1 MGSLSLVCADAARIY
16 CIGGTTMRRKT
27 LFLAALLL
35 AIAVTGC
42 RKKETI
48 DLSTLHTTAAETENQ
63 SEEEPSKEPIQ
74 LDTEHTESSSET
86 EHKYSVD
93 ISMETYT
100 DGGVS
105 IQYPV
110 LSSLSDQELQEKINQ
125 LIKENAVSAARAK
138 GLPAEGASLTVS
150 ASVESSNL
158 KRLVLSYKGEL
169 KKGADTERIFYS
181 NTIDLE
187 EGRNLQLSDYADAYT
202 VAGYLASG
210 DYVFAEA
217 PKGDE
222 AAVRAYINGAGRDT
236 DYYYK
241 KLTEADFSETGAF
254 PEYCSFERQGTIFVS
269 VPVSHELGDYALIKY
284 VPDNK

>member
-1 MGSLSLVCADAARIY
+1 
-16 CIGGTTMRRKT
+16 MRRKT

-35 AIAVTGC
+35 AMAVTGC

-48 DLSTLHTTAAETENQ
+48 DLSTLHTSAAETESQ
-63 SEEEPSKEPIQ
+63 TEKEPTKAPIQ
-74 LDTEHTESSSET
+74 LDTEHTEAASEL
-86 EHKYSVD
+86 EHKYSVTA
-93 ISMETYT
+93 SMETYT
-100 DGGVS
+100 DSGIS

-110 LSSLSDQELQEKINQ
+110 LSNLSDEELLKKVNQ
-125 LIKENAVSAARAK
+125 LIKENAISAAKAK
-138 GLPAEGASLTVS
+138 GLPAEGSSLTVS

-181 NTIDLE
+181 NTINLE
-187 EGRNLQLSDYADAYT
+187 EGKNLQLSDYADAYT
-202 VAGYLASG
+202 IAGYLASG
-210 DYVFAEA
+210 DYVFAET

-222 AAVRAYINGAGRDT
+222 TAVRAYINGSGRDT

-241 KLTEADFSETGAF
+241 KLSEADFSETGAF
-254 PEYCSFERQGTIFVS
+254 PEYFSFERQGTIFVS
-269 VPVSHELGDYALIKY
+269 VPVSHELGSYALIKY

>member
-1 MGSLSLVCADAARIY
+1 
-16 CIGGTTMRRKT
+16 MRRKT

-35 AIAVTGC
+35 AMAVTGC

-48 DLSTLHTTAAETENQ
+48 DLSTLHTTAAETESQ
-63 SEEEPSKEPIQ
+63 AEEKPTKAPIQ
-74 LDTEHTESSSET
+74 LDTEHTEAASES
-86 EHKYSVD
+86 EQKYSVTA
-93 ISMETYT
+93 SMETYT
-100 DGGVS
+100 DSGIS

-110 LSSLSDQELQEKINQ
+110 LSNLSDEELLKKVNQ
-125 LIKENAVSAARAK
+125 LIKENAVSAAKAK
-138 GLPAEGASLTVS
+138 GLPAEGSSLTVS

-187 EGRNLQLSDYADAYT
+187 EGKNLQLSDYADAYT
-202 VAGYLASG
+202 IAGYLASG

-222 AAVRAYINGAGRDT
+222 AAVRAYINGSGRDT

-241 KLTEADFSETGAF
+241 KLSEADFSDTRAF
-254 PEYCSFERQGTIFVS
+254 PEYFSFERQGTIFVS
-269 VPVSHELGDYALIKY
+269 VPVSHELGSYALIKY

>member
-1 MGSLSLVCADAARIY
+1 
-16 CIGGTTMRRKT
+16 MRRKT

-35 AIAVTGC
+35 AMAVTGC

-63 SEEEPSKEPIQ
+63 SEKEPSKEPIQ

-110 LSSLSDQELQEKINQ
+110 LSSLSDQGLQEKINQ

-222 AAVRAYINGAGRDT
+222 TASPGV
-236 DYYYK
+236 YK
-241 KLTEADFSETGAF
+241 RRGTG
-254 PEYCSFERQGTIFVS
+254 Y
-269 VPVSHELGDYALIKY
+269 
-284 VPDNK
+284 